1 MRSLFRDRSDSAFAE
16 PPSRASMA
24 WKHLWAT
31 GTSSVVFCT
40 ISTLGFLFGI
50 FTGTAIVPGRSGIH
64 FIALT
69 DSPIWFSVAMVA
81 NGIVAVIAGGYFWLR
96 VLGR

>member
-1 MRSLFRDRSDSAFAE
+1 
-16 PPSRASMA
+16 MA
-24 WKHLWAT
+24 WKRLWAT

-50 FTGTAIVPGRSGIH
+50 FTGTAIVPGRANVH
-64 FIALT
+64 VVALA
-69 DSPIWFSVAMVA
+69 DSPILFSVAMVA
-81 NGIVAVIAGGYFWLR
+81 NGVVAVMAGGYFWFR